1 MFRHSIER
9 GNEFMTTFA
18 RFDFLD
24 FRSEFLLNTLAKSHV
39 VGVDDISHEVDALGD
54 RIDALIALDLE
65 AYVLQHL
72 VDGITDDPKLCLGL
86 GEHQSI
92 VTIAEEMPH
101 AHAVLQ
107 RMVEVYG
114 QYQVAGGLRWTKS
127 EADAL
132 GQQLYE
138 VAQNVE
144 QGLVLEDVCVCVLG
158 KLVVHVVVE
167 VDDVELI
174 GVSQMRI
181 VVEGFTDLA
190 HQVVRAPAHDACARG
205 AYEASVQVPVN
216 DTHDGVA
223 PDAPLHGNNL
233 QSAMLAILIDIA
245 LTVFGHRECTI
256 GYFTLKVGDNFL
268 SMCQQ
273 LFSFTA
279 LLTDGAPKN
288 LVEGVGHIAIF
299 DDFLYYVAFSAHS
312 LP

>member
-1 MFRHSIER
+1 
-9 GNEFMTTFA
+9 
-18 RFDFLD
+18 
-24 FRSEFLLNTLAKSHV
+24 
-39 VGVDDISHEVDALGD
+39 
-54 RIDALIALDLE
+54 
-65 AYVLQHL
+65 
-72 VDGITDDPKLCLGL
+72 
-86 GEHQSI
+86 
-92 VTIAEEMPH
+92 
-101 AHAVLQ
+101 
-107 RMVEVYG
+107 MVEVYG

-138 VAQNVE
+138 VAQNLE

-223 PDAPLHGNNL
+223 PDAPLHGDDL
-233 QSAMLAILIDIA
+233 QDAVLAVLIDLSLPVLCDLERA
-245 LTVFGHRECTI
+245 I
-256 GYFTLKVGDNFL
+256 GYLTLEVCYDL
-268 SMCQQ
+268 LTSSQQ
-273 LFSFTA
+273 LTPLTA
-279 LLTDGAPKN
+279 RLADCAT
-288 LVEGVGHIAIF
+288 
-299 DDFLYYVAFSAHS
+299 
-312 LP
+312 